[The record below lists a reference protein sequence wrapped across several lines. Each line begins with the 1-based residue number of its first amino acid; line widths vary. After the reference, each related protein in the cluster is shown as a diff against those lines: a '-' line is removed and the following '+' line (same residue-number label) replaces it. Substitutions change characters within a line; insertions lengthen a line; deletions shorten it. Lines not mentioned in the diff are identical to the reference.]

1 MLNFIQRETRFLG
14 NRLETHSSVV
24 RVALKYRLNESHQTN
39 LLSKESVV
47 FLEDGLGSRG
57 KQKFKET
64 SQRPY
69 LFGEQG
75 GKSLKFADVPFI
87 EGKQ

>member
-24 RVALKYRLNESHQTN
+24 HVALKYRLDESHQTN

-47 FLEDGLGSRG
+47 FLEDWEAEVST
-57 KQKFKET
+57 KFKET